1 MGGKNAVLQGSIKVT
16 KLIDRLLEPKN
27 PLELSRQRFD
37 NSALARLIIP
47 IVIEQFLALLVG
59 LADTLMIS
67 YAGDAAI
74 SGVSL
79 VDQINSLY
87 HMVFSALASG
97 GAVVASQYV
106 GSGNRK
112 NGCRAAGQ
120 LTMVTALIG
129 ILMSSLTLV
138 FGRQIFNLLFG
149 KVEASVFDNGI
160 IYLRI
165 SAFSYVAMA
174 LYNAC
179 AGLYRSMGKTK
190 TLMYVSLAMN
200 LINVVGNAVGIF
212 VLKAGV
218 RGVAYPSLIS
228 RVFAAIVML
237 WLLFS
242 KDTPLRL
249 RLENIFAWDG
259 KMIAR
264 LFRIAIPSSIEN
276 GLFQLAKIALSSIIA
291 LFGTAQIA
299 AYGVAQS
306 FWGVTALFPIAMGP
320 AFITVVGQ
328 YMGAQDIEGAEY
340 YSRKLLRITYFG
352 GTIWGLFFLAVI
364 PPLLM
369 LFNLSS
375 EAHRLALILV
385 VVHNIMST
393 VLTPMAFSL
402 SNGLQAAGDVRFTM
416 AASILSTVVVRVVFA
431 VVFGIWLNLG
441 VIGVVIAMVIDWSVK
456 SALVQIRF
464 RGGKWKSITVI

>member
-1 MGGKNAVLQGSIKVT
+1 MT

-129 ILMSSLTLV
+129 ILMSSLTLA
-138 FGRQIFNLLFG
+138 FGRHIFNLLFG

-200 LINVVGNAVGIF
+200 LINVVGNAIGIF

-218 RGVAYPSLIS
+218 RGVAYPSLVS

-237 WLLFS
+237 YLLFF

-352 GTIWGLFFLAVI
+352 GTIWGLFFLATI
-364 PPLLM
+364 PPLLT
-369 LFNLSS
+369 LFNLSA

-416 AASILSTVVVRVVFA
+416 AASILATVVVRVFFA
-431 VVFGIWLNLG
+431 VVFGIWLGLG